1 MIYYKIV
8 YQGRCGYMNIDTNEV
23 EFNMQRFKNILVAID
38 YFKRL
43 EIEEKILKNFLDN
56 LG

>member
-1 MIYYKIV
+1 MIKIV
-8 YQGRCGYMNIDTNEV
+8 YQERCGYMNTNTNEV
-23 EFNMQRFKNILVAID
+23 EFNMKIFKNILVAID

>member
-1 MIYYKIV
+1 MIKIV